1 MEESVDGRCEG
12 MIRRLCVSLDIFHL
26 LFYYLRFTVLVMRDD
41 CLLDAPSNGLHVY
54 LLRIF
59 VFLGYLYRSV
69 GEYVYICSVIVVLYN
84 IL

>member
-1 MEESVDGRCEG
+1 
-12 MIRRLCVSLDIFHL
+12 
-26 LFYYLRFTVLVMRDD
+26 MRDD